1 MDMPLIN
8 WDDSYSVGIKKID
21 EQHKVLVKL
30 VNELH
35 DAMSQGAATSVL
47 SKVLGSLVDYT
58 IIHFSTEEELMR
70 SYSYP
75 DLDKHKVEHD
85 KLTGQV
91 KDFQQK
97 FLSGKSTITYELMDF
112 LSDWLINHILDT
124 DKKYSPYF
132 SSRGVS

>member
-1 MDMPLIN
+1 MPLIN

-21 EQHKVLVKL
+21 EQHKGLVKL

-58 IIHFSTEEELMR
+58 IIHFTTEEELMR
-70 SYSYP
+70 TYDYP
-75 DLDKHKVEHD
+75 DLTRHKAEHD
-85 KLTGQV
+85 KLTSQV
-91 KDFQQK
+91 KDFQEK
-97 FLSGKSTITYELMDF
+97 FGQGKSTITYELMDF

-124 DKKYSPYF
+124 DKKYSSYMA
-132 SSRGVS
+132 SRGVS